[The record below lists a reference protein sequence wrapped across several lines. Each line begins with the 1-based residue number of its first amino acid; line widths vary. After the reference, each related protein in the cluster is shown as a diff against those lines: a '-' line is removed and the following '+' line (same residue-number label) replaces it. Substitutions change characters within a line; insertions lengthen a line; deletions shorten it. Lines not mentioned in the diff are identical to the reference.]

1 MISIDRSII
10 PACDVSLKQFKNLVK
25 QTKNIKEVSAYKIGF
40 ELGLAYGLPKVVK
53 DARKYTDKP
62 LIYDH
67 QKAGTDVPFTGKK
80 FAKVCKDAGIDSVI
94 LFPLSGPETQK
105 AWTNAS
111 LEKGLDVIIGVEMT
125 HDKYFLSDEGY
136 VADDSVIK
144 IVNIALS
151 QGVSKFVVPG
161 DDIAKL
167 GFYDSLF
174 NDLNTGLDV
183 SFYSPGFGV
192 QGGKF
197 DDLKF
202 ISHPLHL
209 IIGRY
214 LYESKNVKKTV
225 EEIVN
230 QL

>member
-1 MISIDRSII
+1 MVSVERSII
-10 PACDVSLKQFKNLVK
+10 PACDVSLKQFRKLVK
-25 QTKNIKEVSAYKIGF
+25 KTSGVKEVSAYKIGF
-40 ELGLAYGLPKVVK
+40 ELGLAYGLPNVVK
-53 DARKYTDKP
+53 VARKYTDKP

-67 QKAGTDVPFTGKK
+67 QKACTDVPFTGKK
-80 FAKVCKDAGIDSVI
+80 FADVCKDAGVDAVI

-125 HDKYFLSDEGY
+125 HDEYFLSDGGY
-136 VADDSVIK
+136 IADDSVTK
-144 IVNIALS
+144 IVDIALS

-167 GFYDSLF
+167 CFYDSLF
-174 NDLNTGLDV
+174 NDLNTGFDV

-197 DDLKF
+197 NDLKP

-209 IIGRY
+209 IIGRH
-214 LYESKNVKKTV
+214 LYESKNVKKAV